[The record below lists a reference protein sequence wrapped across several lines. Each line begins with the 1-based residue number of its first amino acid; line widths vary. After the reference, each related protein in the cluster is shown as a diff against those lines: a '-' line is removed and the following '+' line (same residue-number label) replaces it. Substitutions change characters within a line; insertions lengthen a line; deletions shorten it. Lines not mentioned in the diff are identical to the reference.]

1 MIDELS
7 ERERFIYHVGMN
19 VILKASTGEDVHKLI
34 YHIRKHRCR
43 HITDEDVKKLIVLMR
58 DEIQIS
64 KIMWEE
70 P

>member
-7 ERERFIYHVGMN
+7 EREKFIYHVSMN
-19 VILKASTGEDVHKLI
+19 IMINASTGEDVHEI
-34 YHIRKHRCR
+34 IRHIRKHRCR